1 MCVCVCRCTSIYIY
15 GYTLMEAHHNPSHL
29 PHPPQKKKTKQK
41 TFYTPMA
48 LYQCKF
54 SGWVWGNVIILD
66 WNLSNNSFWM
76 FIQTHFICH
85 YYQCSYVSTFVYV
98 SGHIFFSIK
107 PNQAEGTFSKLFFYS
122 SSNNISNI
130 QMRLESPCAAS
141 ISASLGSILWC
152 SWKF

>member
-1 MCVCVCRCTSIYIY
+1 MLRMCVCADALPFIFMATPSWRPTTTLPTS
-15 GYTLMEAHHNPSHL
+15 
-29 PHPPQKKKTKQK
+29 PHPPQKNK
-41 TFYTPMA
+41 TFYTLMA

-54 SGWVWGNVIILD
+54 SGWVWGNVIILV

-85 YYQCSYVSTFVYV
+85 HYQCSYVSSFVYV

-107 PNQAEGTFSKLFFYS
+107 PNQAEGTLSKLFFLNA

-130 QMRLESPCAAS
+130 QMYLESPCAAS
-141 ISASLGSILWC
+141 ISASQGSMLWC
-152 SWKF
+152 SCNF